1 MSIDSW
7 GNNKKGMFENHTN
20 LFENLY
26 CECVGVHNFVVSKI
40 KEMNKVW
47 FITGASSG
55 FGKELATLAL
65 AKGDGVVLAARRL
78 EPLQEIAMEYGEQAL
93 VIKLDVTDADAR
105 REALKSATAHFGRID
120 VLANIAGAGSYGA
133 LEAFTSEQIRSQMEL
148 NFFAAAE
155 LSRDVLPQMRRQKS
169 GHILNLTSIAGLVAF
184 PGSGLYNASK
194 FALEGFT
201 EALHHEVKPFGV
213 RVTLIEP
220 GAFRTEFASSV
231 AMKAAR
237 SIEDYAPLHAGMEE
251 YYRTQNG
258 QQMGDPV
265 KGMQLVVEM
274 VESDVAP
281 VRLMLGED
289 AYNLWQGAVQSRNRD
304 LDRWRRRGENTAIPG
319 ALKNTAEAL

>member
-1 MSIDSW
+1 M
-7 GNNKKGMFENHTN
+7 KT
-20 LFENLY
+20 
-26 CECVGVHNFVVSKI
+26 
-40 KEMNKVW
+40 W

-55 FGKELATLAL
+55 FGKELAEAVL
-65 AKGDGVVLAARRL
+65 AKGDSAVLTARRL
-78 EPLQEIAMEYGEQAL
+78 EPLQEIAQAYGERAL
-93 VIKLDVTDADAR
+93 ALKLDVTDVAAR
-105 REALKSATAHFGRID
+105 VAALKAATDKFGRID

-133 LEAFTSEQIRSQMEL
+133 LEEFTSAQIRAQMEL

-155 LSRDVLPQMRRQKS
+155 LSREVLPQMRAQKS

-220 GAFRTEFASSV
+220 GAFRTGFAGSA
-231 AMKAAR
+231 AMKAER
-237 SIEDYAPLHAGMEE
+237 KIDDYAPLDAGMDE
-251 YYRTQNG
+251 YYATQNG

-265 KGMQLVVEM
+265 KGMQVVIDM
-274 VESDVAP
+274 VESDTAP

-289 AYNLWQGAVQSRNRD
+289 AYQLWEGAVASRNRD
-304 LDRWRRRGENTAIPG
+304 LAQWRARGEDTAIPG
-319 ALKNTAEAL
+319 ALKNTAQAL